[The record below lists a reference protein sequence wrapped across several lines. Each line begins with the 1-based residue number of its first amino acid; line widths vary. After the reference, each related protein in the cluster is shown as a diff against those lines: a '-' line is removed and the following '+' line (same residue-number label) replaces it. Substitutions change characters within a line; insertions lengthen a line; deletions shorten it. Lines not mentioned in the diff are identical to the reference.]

1 MSSITKCFEDIFK
14 LHCIHHILVEYA
26 PSEENVMKDT
36 IEQLSVR
43 RLVTE
48 SERIGDRRV
57 EVGSSVRVVSGKF
70 SVEVVTVF

>member
-1 MSSITKCFEDIFK
+1 MFH
-14 LHCIHHILVEYA
+14 LLVQYA
-26 PSEENVMKDT
+26 PSEENVLKDT
-36 IEQLSVR
+36 IEQLSIR